1 MYKGSYIAASG
12 MVVKQRQMELVSN
25 NLANTTTFGY
35 KQDRVSFRDVYI
47 SEINGVQQQGDPRD
61 MTYTDVYYT
70 DHSEGAFQST
80 GNPLDVAIG
89 GRGYFSVEGNKYTR
103 AGNFT
108 LDVEGYIVTKTGD
121 KVLGSS
127 GPIQIQTGNV
137 QDIQIGSDGTIS
149 VDGTIIDTLSVVDF
163 PDTKNVIKQGN
174 NFFVSTDQP
183 VESTATVNQG
193 HIEFSN
199 VNVIQEMVT
208 MIELL
213 REYES
218 QQKVVQAFDDA
229 TSKVTNDMA
238 RL

>member
-12 MVVKQRQMELVSN
+12 MVVKQKQMDLVSN
-25 NLANTTTFGY
+25 NLANTATFGY

-47 SEINGVQQQGDPRD
+47 SEINGVPQQGDGRD
-61 MTYTDVYYT
+61 MTYTDVFYT
-70 DHSEGAFQST
+70 DHSAGAFQST

-89 GRGYFSVEGNKYTR
+89 GSGYFTIEGNKYTR

-108 LDVEGYIVTKTGD
+108 LDTEGYIVTKAGD

-127 GPIQIQTGNV
+127 GPIQIQTGNI
-137 QDIQIGSDGTIS
+137 QDIQIGSDGTIA
-149 VDGTIIDTLSVVDF
+149 VNGTPIDRFAIVDF
-163 PDTKNVIKQGN
+163 QNQQNVVKQGN
-174 NFFVSTDQP
+174 NYFVSEDAA

-193 HIEFSN
+193 VVESSN

-213 REYES
+213 REYEA
-218 QQKVVQAFDDA
+218 QQKVAQSFDDA
-229 TSKVTNDMA
+229 TSKVTNGMA
-238 RL
+238 TI

>member
-12 MVVKQRQMELVSN
+12 MVVKQKQMELVSN
-25 NLANTTTFGY
+25 NLANSATFGY

-47 SEINGVQQQGDPRD
+47 SEINGVPQQGDGRD
-61 MTYTDVYYT
+61 MTYTNTFYT
-70 DHSEGAFQST
+70 DHSMGAFQST

-89 GRGYFSVEGNKYTR
+89 GSGYFSIEGNKYTR
-103 AGNFT
+103 AGNFA

-121 KVLGSS
+121 KVLGAS

-137 QDIQIGSDGTIS
+137 QDVQIGSDGTIS
-149 VDGTIIDTLSVVDF
+149 VNKQTIDKLSIVDF
-163 PDTKNVIKQGN
+163 PDQQNVVKQGN
-174 NFFVSTDQP
+174 NFFVSDDQP
-183 VESTATVNQG
+183 IESTATVNQG
-193 HIEFSN
+193 FVESSN

-213 REYES
+213 REYET
-218 QQKVVQAFDDA
+218 QQKVVQSFDDA

-238 RL
+238 KV